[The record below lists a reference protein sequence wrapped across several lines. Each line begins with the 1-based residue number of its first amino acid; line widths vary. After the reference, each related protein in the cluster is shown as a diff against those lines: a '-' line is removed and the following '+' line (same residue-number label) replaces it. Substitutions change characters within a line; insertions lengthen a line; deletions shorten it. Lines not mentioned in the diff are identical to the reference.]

1 MIKITIVGKKNGKP
15 SIRWMRVALSYLVMV
30 VIIGLT
36 LLTAHVL
43 SKIALG
49 DSFFTLNGWVT
60 LGVLL
65 IVLVPTLVLG
75 VGIRR
80 ALQIPLEELDELD

>member
-1 MIKITIVGKKNGKP
+1 MVKITIVGKKNGKP
-15 SIRWMRVALSYLVMV
+15 SIRWMGVALSYLVMV

-65 IVLVPTLVLG
+65 IVLVRWTPCAGRKRGLYSG
-75 VGIRR
+75 
-80 ALQIPLEELDELD
+80 